1 MSNTTIRNLLTQ
13 CIELL
18 FPRYCL
24 LCQDKLFAF
33 ESHLCT
39 PCLAKLPY
47 VTNPFSL
54 NNDTEMRLRGHFPFE
69 KAESLLYFDKGG
81 DSQRLVHSIKYLGA
95 KEAAYYLGKI
105 SGQLLSGNKYFDS
118 IDLIVPVPMYEAKK
132 RKRGYNQSR
141 ILADGIGEMLHT
153 TVENDC
159 LQKTRHTDS
168 QTNHKGNDRWENVK
182 GSFRVDNQEK
192 LTGKHILLVD
202 DVLTTG
208 ATIDACAQALLAIP
222 SIRISVFTLA
232 LAEN

>member
-1 MSNTTIRNLLTQ
+1 MRNIRIRNLLTQ

-33 ESHLCT
+33 EPHLCT
-39 PCLAKLPY
+39 HCLAKLPY

-54 NNDTEMRLRGHFPFE
+54 NNDTEMRLRGRFPFE

-81 DSQRLVHSIKYLGA
+81 DSQRVIHAIKYQGA
-95 KEAAYYLGKI
+95 KDAALFLGKI
-105 SGQLLSGNKYFDS
+105 GGQMLASNAHFNT
-118 IDLIVPVPMYEAKK
+118 IDFIIPVPMYEAKR
-132 RKRGYNQSR
+132 RKRGYNQSKV
-141 ILADGIGEMLHT
+141 LADGIAEMLHT
-153 TVENDC
+153 PVENDC
-159 LQKTRHTDS
+159 LRKIRATDS

-182 GSFRVDNQEK
+182 GSFVVDYPDR

-208 ATIDACAQALLAIP
+208 ATIDACAQALLVIP
-222 SIRISVFTLA
+222 GIQISVFALA